1 MLKQCG
7 RTRKFFGDVF
17 ANAWLLIAIFIFV
30 AGFAIRS
37 PAQNQDG
44 TGMFPDPGK
53 VTADY
58 PDEVQ
63 RYAAFSTLY
72 DALMADAP
80 KPMSKAN
87 YEKSF
92 TYTAVY
98 NGIENEH
105 LMAGRQSPVYQTW
118 AAQRDKMIDDFTLRR
133 SVLEKYHLAALT
145 PIARPPPPSA
155 VNTAPGYQP
164 SSGQAAQTTFVLPNV
179 NQQIYDQSSPGE
191 RLNRLCVRAFPVV
204 AVSLV
209 AMIWLPWLMLGR
221 SGIKSRFTKPPT
233 LEPDGNL
240 PPLPESLRVIQLPGV
255 RYYVKTFSGLVL
267 GKETAIYTS
276 SYTDVRTRGN
286 HRWHREA
293 HARPDHDHAHEPPRG
308 HAARPH
314 ARRARG
320 DVDFDRQQRG

>member
-1 MLKQCG
+1 MRMLKQCG

-72 DALMADAP
+72 DALIVDAP

-118 AAQRDKMIDDFTLRR
+118 AAQRDKMIDDFTFRR

-240 PPLPESLRVIQLPGV
+240 PPLPESLRVIP
-255 RYYVKTFSGLVL
+255 
-267 GKETAIYTS
+267 TAGRALLCENIFGTGAGQGDRHLYQFLYGRPNAWKPS
-276 SYTDVRTRGN
+276 VASRS
-286 HRWHREA
+286 
-293 HARPDHDHAHEPPRG
+293 ARP
-308 HAARPH
+308 ARPRPRARAAAWTRCASARPTG
-314 ARRARG
+314 ARRRG
-320 DVDFDRQQRG
+320 L